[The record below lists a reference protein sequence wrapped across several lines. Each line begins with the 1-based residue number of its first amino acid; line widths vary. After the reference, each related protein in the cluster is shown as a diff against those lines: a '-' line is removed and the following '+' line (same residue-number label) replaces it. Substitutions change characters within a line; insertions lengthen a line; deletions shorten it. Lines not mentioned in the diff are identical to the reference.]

1 MSSPKPKHKDTQ
13 TGASAAPAARA
24 ALLTQVD
31 AALRPLADPVQAVPM
46 RAYMLDQFAFWGIR
60 ATPRRQALR
69 GLPRLN
75 TWTAADLLSVAEAL
89 WDLPER
95 EFQYVAVDLLAKH
108 HGQLGMES
116 LPRLLQLV
124 QRHAWWDTVDGLA
137 GVVGDILLR
146 ARTGQA
152 DAQRPMDAW
161 LVGAPR
167 GHAAP
172 AGLES
177 ADRPGALVSLCA
189 GLGARHRFLHPQS
202 HWLGTARPRPYP
214 ARGGA
219 HFFGGSWARFF
230 RLDAAGGRQTF
241 GVMGGWAALRGLC
254 RPLKPSAK
262 SALSSRSS
270 CRPYFGP
277 GQFVRRRPSPGQ
289 SRWF

>member
-1 MSSPKPKHKDTQ
+1 MSSPKPKPKHKDTQ

-46 RAYMLDQFAFWGIR
+46 RAYMLDQFAFLGIR

-69 GLPRLN
+69 SLPRMSA
-75 TWTAADLLSVAEAL
+75 WTAADLLSVAEAL

-152 DAQRPMDAW
+152 DAQRPMD
-161 LVGAPR
+161 
-167 GHAAP
+167 
-172 AGLES
+172 
-177 ADRPGALVSLCA
+177 D
-189 GLGARHRFLHPQS
+189 
-202 HWLGTARPRPYP
+202 WLGHTSLWVRRVAMLHQLGWKVQTDQARLFRYALALAPETD
-214 ARGGA
+214 
-219 HFFGGSWARFF
+219 FFIRKAI
-230 RLDAAGGRQTF
+230 
-241 GVMGGWAALRGLC
+241 GWALRDHARTQPEAVRTFLADHAHVLSGLT
-254 RPLKPSAK
+254 
-262 SALSSRSS
+262 
-270 CRPYFGP
+270 
-277 GQFVRRRPSPGQ
+277 RREAGKHLG
-289 SRWF
+289 